1 MITKFKIKVG
11 DKVRVIAGRDKGMTG
26 SVTQVFPKEERV
38 VVDGANI
45 RFKHIKP
52 TRKGDKGQKIE
63 FNAPLHISNVM
74 VIDPKSEKPSRVGYT
89 TNDKG
94 IKVRITK
101 KSGHILEK

>member
-11 DKVRVIAGRDKGMTG
+11 DKVQIVAGRDKGTIG

-38 VVDGANI
+38 VVEGANI
-45 RFKHIKP
+45 RYRHIRP

-74 VIDPKSEKPSRVGYT
+74 VIDPKSEKPTRVGYT
-89 TNDKG
+89 VNEKG
-94 IKVRITK
+94 VKVRITK